1 MEQKSKK
8 VIRVHPAPPTSL
20 IQEIPTPDIVH
31 TFETPPR
38 AGNVMDDARTM
49 QEQGRGSILSDILGS
64 YTGTGMGDEVP
75 EQDPDDL

>member
-1 MEQKSKK
+1 MENKAKK
-8 VIRVHPAPPTSL
+8 TIRVHPAPPTSL

-38 AGNVMDDARTM
+38 AENGLDEARTM
-49 QEQGRGSILSDILGS
+49 PEQGRGSILSDVLGS
-64 YTGTGMGDEVP
+64 YTGTGAGDEVP